1 MTILELVEGNDGWI
15 REPKRVNPPSAI
27 VNACAEMI
35 TEGLLNASDIRSMQK
50 SEPGSNL
57 LRLVVRD
64 HKQAGDLINSALIRL
79 PGE

>member
-15 REPKRVNPPSAI
+15 REPKRINPPEFI
-27 VNACAEMI
+27 VNACAQMV
-35 TEGLLNASDIRSMQK
+35 TEGLLNASDIRSMHK
-50 SEPGSNL
+50 SECGSNL

-64 HKQAGDLINSALIRL
+64 YKQAGDLIDSALIRL

>member
-15 REPKRVNPPSAI
+15 REPKRVNPPNAI

-35 TEGLLNASDIRSMQK
+35 TEGLLNASDIRSMFK
-50 SEPGSNL
+50 SECGSNL

-64 HKQAGDLINSALIRL
+64 HKTAGDLIDHALILL

>member
-15 REPKRVNPPSAI
+15 REPKQVNPPEPI
-27 VNACAEMI
+27 IKACAEMI
-35 TEGLLNASDIRSMQK
+35 TEGLLNASDIRSMHK
-50 SEPGSNL
+50 SECGSNL

-64 HKQAGDLINSALIRL
+64 YKQAGDLIDSALIRL

>member
-15 REPKRVNPPSAI
+15 REPKRVNPPEAI
-27 VNACAEMI
+27 IKACASMI
-35 TEGLLNASDIRSMQK
+35 TEGLLNASDIRSMHK
-50 SEPGSNL
+50 SECGSNL

-64 HKQAGDLINSALIRL
+64 HKQAGDLIDSALIRL